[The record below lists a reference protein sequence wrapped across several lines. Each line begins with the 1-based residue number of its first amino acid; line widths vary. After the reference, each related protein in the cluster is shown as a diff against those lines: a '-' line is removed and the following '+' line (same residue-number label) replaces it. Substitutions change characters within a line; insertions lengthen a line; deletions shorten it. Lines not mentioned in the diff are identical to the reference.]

1 MTESSYDPPVD
12 PNPGVPDHAAPAVKT
27 EGLSPKAL
35 ASSAVGLGVGILIA
49 VLNAVQDNDLLGT
62 LPPALQ
68 VILLAA
74 IPPVLTFLA
83 AYGASPGNVTVKRS

>member
-1 MTESSYDPPVD
+1 MTDSAYEPPTDPT
-12 PNPGVPDHAAPAVKT
+12 PGVPDHAAPAVRT
-27 EGLSPKAL
+27 EGLSPKTL

-83 AYGASPGNVTVKRS
+83 AYQASPGTVKVERS